1 MSQLTHEIREAA
13 RKLLRNKQAQLVI
26 GFEEGSLPLRG
37 RPCFIRKEEDVDRLV
52 WTSFSDINVA
62 RYLAKRKEKVAL
74 VAKGCD
80 SRALVE
86 LIKENQVSRDQV
98 IIIGVPCEGM
108 IDRPRIEAEVGHK
121 AIVEVEETENRLTL
135 KGRDFEKAFDRREF
149 LYERCKAC
157 DHRNPVL
164 YDVLVGQ
171 LVEEKVRESFPDV
184 EAFTALDR
192 EKRWAYLAEE
202 TGKCIRC
209 YACRNACPLCYCPEC
224 FVDTSQPQWVGK
236 STGLS
241 DTLVFHLVRAFHLAG
256 RCVACGACEQACPM
270 GVDIRKLNRKLV
282 KDVKDLFNYEAG
294 VSLDEASPLATF
306 CATDP
311 DQFTVNP

>member
-1 MSQLTHEIREAA
+1 MSQLTREIREAA
-13 RKLLRNKQAQLVI
+13 RTLLRDKQVQVVI

-37 RPCFIRKEEDVDRLV
+37 RPCFIRKEVVVDRLV
-52 WTSFSDINVA
+52 WNSFSEINVA

-86 LIKENQVSRDQV
+86 LIKENQVSRDRV

-108 IDRPRIEAEVGHK
+108 IDRSRVEAEVGHK

-135 KGRDFEKAFDRREF
+135 KGRAFEKVLDRREF
-149 LYERCKAC
+149 LYERCKTC
-157 DHRNPVL
+157 NHRNPVL

-171 LVEEKVRESFPDV
+171 LGEEEEQDAFSDI
-184 EAFTALDR
+184 EAFNALDHER
-192 EKRWAYLAEE
+192 RWAYLAEE
-202 TGKCIRC
+202 VGKCIRC

-224 FVDTSQPQWVGK
+224 FVDTSQPQWIGK

-256 RCVACGACEQACPM
+256 RCVGCGACEQACPM
-270 GVDIRKLNRKLV
+270 GVDIRKLNRKLL
-282 KDVKDLFNYEAG
+282 KDVKTLFNYEAG
-294 VSLDEASPLATF
+294 VSLEQTSPLATF
-306 CATDP
+306 SADDP
-311 DQFTVNP
+311 EQFMVNP